1 MLCQAQKVFM
11 FARYK
16 IENQDR
22 HLSKRYLERNQLG
35 STKYTYIVMNRIN
48 CSTDC
53 FYFLSFLAV
62 LCSTWD
68 FSSPTRD

>member
-1 MLCQAQKVFM
+1 M
-11 FARYK
+11 FARCK

-22 HLSKRYLERNQLG
+22 HLSKRYLERNLPG
-35 STKYTYIVMNRIN
+35 SIKYTSIVMNRIN

-62 LCSTWD
+62 PCST
-68 FSSPTRD
+68 